1 MITVA
6 NRIYVK
12 QEYAEAFEQRFR
24 ERAGLVDQMP
34 GFVSNQVLRPVNE
47 GDPYVVFT
55 IWNSRQDFLNWVRSD
70 AFVKGHA
77 QSGSLP
83 KDAFSQSNVLEM
95 HEVVQDSSR
104 KDLAP
109 EPHGGPLGL
118 SMFRSARDQGVR
130 CQRRELFRGF
140 LMLLR
145 ALRRIAKADGW
156 RSMLPEHPARCSS
169 MRANSF
175 MQASD
180 R

>member
-1 MITVA
+1 MRARKTKGGRAVITVA

-12 QEYAEAFEQRFR
+12 QEYAEVFEQRFR

-34 GFVSNQVLRPVNE
+34 GFVSNQILRPVNE

-83 KDAFSQSNVLEM
+83 KDAFSRSNVLEM

-104 KDLAP
+104 CGLEP
-109 EPHGGPLGL
+109 EPHGGPFKL
-118 SMFRSARDQGVR
+118 
-130 CQRRELFRGF
+130 
-140 LMLLR
+140 
-145 ALRRIAKADGW
+145 
-156 RSMLPEHPARCSS
+156 H
-169 MRANSF
+169 
-175 MQASD
+175 
-180 R
+180 